1 MDKQSIALNFETMP
15 IPLVDRAT
23 IQRNATTKSFA
34 KGESY
39 YQADAVAALT
49 QRGNLLHAEVEGT
62 EAIPYRVTT
71 QFDAGKIT
79 AARCTCPYDLEG
91 WCKHIVAVLLACIHE
106 PETIE
111 TRQSLE
117 QLLDQLDLSQAKQV
131 FRELIADRPDLIDDF
146 DFQVNLITAVPNKT
160 TQASSTKPKK
170 SNRTIDPAVFRRQV
184 KQLFRNAVRSWE
196 DGYDEDPVT
205 EDLLELVAEAEIFF
219 QQGDGENAIAVLEG
233 ITQGCVDDWED
244 VDEYGADSDEIVAA
258 IDYAWTQA
266 ILITE
271 MTIDRQK
278 QLRSQLQKWQEAWGQ
293 DLPMSI
299 EALQQ
304 GWSYPPLLR
313 VLNNG
318 EITHLGAWEGEPPN
332 FADEL
337 ASIRLEILQRQGR
350 DLEYLYLAE
359 AEGKTEQYLTMLAR
373 LGRVEEVMTIAQT
386 QMNTV
391 DQAFALAKTL
401 QQQGSIEQAL
411 EIAQTGLTLEGTP
424 LYDLATWTSD
434 LAESLRK
441 PQIALTAKITAFNAK
456 PSFQDYQK
464 VEELAGEDWA
474 GLRPEMLQSL
484 TKHPSWGLLEAKVD
498 IFLYEGE
505 IDRAIETVTDLG
517 YYHAPLIHRVID
529 AAISQRPD
537 WVIENTRHRAEEIM
551 NRGKSDAYQHAVEW
565 LAKTKAAYQKSGRKP
580 EWSAYYHQLLQTH
593 ERKRKLVGLL
603 QKL

>member
-1 MDKQSIALNFETMP
+1 MP
-15 IPLVDRAT
+15 NLPVDSMSIPLIDRAT

-49 QRGNLLHAEVEGT
+49 QRGKSLHAEVEGT
-62 EAIPYRVTT
+62 ETIPYRVTT

-79 AARCTCPYDLEG
+79 AACCTCPYDLEG

-117 QLLDQLDLSQAKQV
+117 QLLDRLDLSQAKQV
-131 FRELIADRPDLIDDF
+131 FRELIADQPDLIDDF
-146 DFQVNLITAVPNKT
+146 DFQVNLITAVPST
-160 TQASSTKPKK
+160 TAQASPTTSKK
-170 SNRTIDPAVFRRQV
+170 SNRMIDPAVFRRQV

-196 DGYDEDPVT
+196 DGYEEDPLT

-219 QQGDGENAIAVLEG
+219 RQDDGENAIAVLEG

-293 DLPMSI
+293 DLSMSM

-304 GWSYPPLLR
+304 GWIYPPLLR
-313 VLNNG
+313 VLNG
-318 EITHLGAWEGEPPN
+318 EITKLGAWEGEAPN

-359 AEGKTEQYLTMLAR
+359 AEGKTEQYLTMLAQ
-373 LGRVEEVMTIAQT
+373 LGRVKEVMTVAST
-386 QMNTV
+386 QMHTV
-391 DQAFALAKTL
+391 DQAFSLAKAL
-401 QQQGSIEQAL
+401 LEQGSAEQAL

-424 LYDLATWTSD
+424 LYNLAIWTSD
-434 LAESLRK
+434 LAESLGN
-441 PQIALTAKITAFNAK
+441 PQIALTTRITAFKAK

-464 VEELAGEDWA
+464 IEDLAGESWA
-474 GLRPEMLQSL
+474 VLRPTLLQVLAQKS
-484 TKHPSWGLLEAKVD
+484 SWDLLETKVD
-498 IFLYEGE
+498 IFLHEGE
-505 IDRAIETVTDLG
+505 IDRAIATVTDLD

-529 AAISQRPD
+529 IAIFQNPD
-537 WVIENTRHRAEEIM
+537 WVIENTRHRAEEIQRLLISSQNDSQNGQLTITNCSKPM
-551 NRGKSDAYQHAVEW
+551 SANANWWDYYRNCDISQHLPKWV
-565 LAKTKAAYQKSGRKP
+565 GMR
-580 EWSAYYHQLLQTH
+580 LLLF
-593 ERKRKLVGLL
+593 KLI
-603 QKL
+603 

>member
-1 MDKQSIALNFETMP
+1 MP
-15 IPLVDRAT
+15 NLPVDSMSIPLIDRAT
-23 IQRNATTKSFA
+23 IQGNATTKSFA

-49 QRGNLLHAEVEGT
+49 QRGNSLYAEVEGT

-71 QFDAGKIT
+71 QFDAGQVT

-91 WCKHIVAVLLACIHE
+91 WCKHIVAVLLACIHA

-117 QLLDQLDLSQAKQV
+117 QLLDRLDLSQAKQV

-146 DFQVNLITAVPNKT
+146 DFQVNLITAVPST
-160 TQASSTKPKK
+160 TAQASSTKPKT

-196 DGYDEDPVT
+196 DGYEEDPLT

-219 QQGDGENAIAVLEG
+219 RQDDGENAIAVLEG

-244 VDEYGADSDEIVAA
+244 VDEYGADSDEIVET

-278 QLRSQLQKWQEAWGQ
+278 QLRSQLQEWQDAWGQ
-293 DLPMSI
+293 DLFMSI

-304 GWSYPPLLR
+304 GWIYPPLLR
-313 VLNNG
+313 VLNG
-318 EITHLGAWEGEPPN
+318 EITKLGAWEGEAPN
-332 FADEL
+332 FADDL

-359 AEGKTEQYLTMLAR
+359 AEGKTEQYLIMLAQ
-373 LGRVEEVMTIAQT
+373 LGRVEEVMTVATT
-386 QMNTV
+386 QMYTV
-391 DQAFALAKTL
+391 DQAFSLAKTL
-401 QQQGSIEQAL
+401 LQQGSADQAL
-411 EIAQTGLTLEGTP
+411 EIAQSGLTLEGTP
-424 LYDLATWTSD
+424 LYNLAIWTSD
-434 LAESLRK
+434 LAESLSN
-441 PQIALTAKITAFNAK
+441 PQIALTARITAFKAK

-464 VEELAGEDWA
+464 IEDLAGESWA
-474 GLRPEMLQSL
+474 VLRPTLLQVLTQLQS
-484 TKHPSWGLLEAKVD
+484 WDLLQTKVD
-498 IFLYEGE
+498 IFLHEGE
-505 IDRAIETVTDLG
+505 IDRAISTVTDLG

-529 AAISQRPD
+529 IAISQNPD

-565 LAKTKAAYQKSGRKP
+565 LEKTKAAYQQSERQP